1 MSKSQPL
8 VSFIISV
15 YNDEKRVSAA
25 LQSIVLQS
33 YKNLEIRIVDDAS
46 TDNTLPIIQSFAK
59 EYKNIYVY
67 KNSEN
72 IGLTKSLNL
81 LAPKTKGE
89 YIARQDSDDISNPLR
104 TEKQINAIFK
114 YNLDFCTTRAVI
126 NNTNKTIPGKSFY
139 IPKKLLIKYKNP
151 FIHGS
156 LLINKKVFKEIGL
169 YDERFYFS
177 QDYKLMID
185 LINKGYKFK
194 IINEILYTLN
204 FSDNISLNFKDQQNY
219 YANCARNGIN
229 PKLKV

>member
-1 MSKSQPL
+1 MSKNQPL

-72 IGLTKSLNL
+72 IGLTKSLNIL
-81 LAPKTKGE
+81 LENSKGD
-89 YIARQDSDDISNPLR
+89 YIARQDSDDISRNKRL
-104 TEKQINAIFK
+104 EAQLSFIKKF
-114 YNLDFCTTRAVI
+114 NLDGCTTKAISQQTGKVMHKIANKFPPRVI
-126 NNTNKTIPGKSFY
+126 IN
-139 IPKKLLIKYKNP
+139 YKNP

-156 LLINKKVFKEIGL
+156 LLIFKKTLYQVGC
-169 YDERFYFS
+169 YDENFIFA
-177 QDYKLMID
+177 QDYKLMSELLKNGSAIKIMND
-185 LINKGYKFK
+185 IFYELNTIN
-194 IINEILYTLN
+194 
-204 FSDNISLNFKDQQNY
+204 NISSKYRAEQEYF
-219 YANCARNGIN
+219 ANCVRKNQV
-229 PKLKV
+229 P